1 VWRSLL
7 LVLVVASALLAPATL
22 RAKESKAWL
31 NARLSFAERLA
42 AAAEER
48 ARHMVVYDGSG
59 YRMAYPM
66 GDVPADRGT
75 CTDEVVRAYRLV
87 GIDLQQLVHEDMT
100 RDFAA
105 YPTKYGLKQPDSNI
119 DHRRVYNLQ
128 TFFNRNAT
136 SLPMTTKGKDYR
148 PGEVIIWDLDN
159 YQLHIGLVTRR
170 WSKDKKRPLIMHNIS
185 RGPRIEDKLFE
196 YKIVGRYRFDGLRAM
211 AVQQTGTTAIAVP
224 TAAPVVK
231 MDPIP

>member
-1 VWRSLL
+1 MRR
-7 LVLVVASALLAPATL
+7 LVLWVLVGMVALLAPAVL
-22 RAKESKAWL
+22 QAKESKTWL
-31 NARLSFAERLA
+31 DAKLSFAMRLG

-48 ARHMVVYDGSG
+48 ARHKVVYDGSG
-59 YRMAYPM
+59 FKIAYPM
-66 GDVPADRGT
+66 GDVPANRGT

-105 YPTKYGLKQPDSNI
+105 YPTKYGLKQPDPNI

-128 TFFNRNAT
+128 TFFNRNAV
-136 SLPMTTKGKDYR
+136 SLPVSTEGKDYQ
-148 PGEVIIWDLDN
+148 PGEVIVWDLDN

-170 WSKDKKRPLIMHNIS
+170 WSKDKSRRLIMHNIS

-196 YKIVGRYRFDGLRAM
+196 YKIVGRYRFEGLKTM
-211 AVQQTGTTAIAVP
+211 AAQQTGTTAIAVP
-224 TAAPVVK
+224 AAAPMVK

>member
-1 VWRSLL
+1 MRRRSFLL
-7 LVLVVASALLAPATL
+7 ALLIASALLAPGTL
-22 RAKESKAWL
+22 EAKQGKAWL
-31 NARLSFAERLA
+31 DAKLAFAQRLA

-48 ARHMVVYDGSG
+48 ARHKVAYDGAG
-59 YRMAYPM
+59 FKIAYPM

-87 GIDLQQLVHEDMT
+87 SIDLQQLVHEDMT

-105 YPTKYGLKQPDSNI
+105 YPTKYGLKQPDPNI

-128 TFFNRNAT
+128 TFFNRNAIT
-136 SLPMTTKGKDYR
+136 LPITTEGKDYQ

-170 WSKDKKRPLIMHNIS
+170 WSKGKTRPLIMHNIS

-196 YKIVGRYRFDGLRAM
+196 YNTKGLS
-211 AVQQTGTTAIAVP
+211 
-224 TAAPVVK
+224 
-231 MDPIP
+231 